1 MCERCSPD
9 MNASVIRLWWECA
22 GILEPKETVSLARA
36 MGVEFKGTGTVSTG
50 NVQRKTFIAS
60 RGGVTLVFL
69 TTGEEVSP
77 D

>member
-1 MCERCSPD
+1 MCEKCTPE
-9 MNASVIRLWWECA
+9 MNASVIRLWWEAA
-22 GILEPKETVSLARA
+22 GMLDPEDTVSLAGA
-36 MGVEFKGTGTVSTG
+36 MGLSFEATGTV
-50 NVQRKTFIAS
+50 QRPTIAAS

>member
-1 MCERCSPD
+1 MCEKCTPEQ
-9 MNASVIRLWWECA
+9 NASVIRLWWEFV
-22 GILEPKETVSLARA
+22 GTLEPAGAVILARA
-36 MGVEFKGTGTVSTG
+36 MGVGLEFTGTVEH
-50 NVQRKTFIAS
+50 KTITAK

>member
-1 MCERCSPD
+1 MCDKCTPE
-9 MNASVIRLWWECA
+9 MNASVIRLWWELA
-22 GILEPKETVSLARA
+22 GILEPAEAVILAEA
-36 MGVEFKGTGTVSTG
+36 MGVGFEATGT
-50 NVQRKTFIAS
+50 VQRKTITAK

>member
-1 MCERCSPD
+1 MCEKCTPE
-9 MNASVIRLWWECA
+9 MNASVIRMWWELS
-22 GILEPKETVSLARA
+22 GVLEPTEAAILAHA
-36 MGVEFKGTGTVSTG
+36 MGVEPESAGT
-50 NVQRKTFIAS
+50 VQRKTIAAS